1 MPNRLGGALVLA
13 GLLWL
18 GGCASEVPRHLVDFT
33 PSASPSRLALSRAV
47 TVELDS
53 GYLRSVPAGTEFIE
67 VGSTPQGTVYR
78 PANTVFTIEG
88 AHMHEAYPVVKGGRV
103 VGFYLPVEKSFSP
116 LSRPVE
122 FPTNERG
129 PSK

>member
-1 MPNRLGGALVLA
+1 M
-13 GLLWL
+13 
-18 GGCASEVPRHLVDFT
+18 
-33 PSASPSRLALSRAV
+33 

-53 GYLRSVPAGTEFIE
+53 GYVRSVPAGTEFVEI
-67 VGSTPQGTVYR
+67 GSTPQGRVYR

-88 AHMHEAYPVVKGGRV
+88 AHMHEAHPVVKDGRV

-122 FPTNERG
+122 FPINEKG
-129 PSK
+129 GS